1 MNKDNIFMKFLDLE
15 KPKAEPVDQKV
26 PAKVSKVY
34 NRTMGDVYAPA
45 EAQRIFNPA
54 LPAAPKPKGPTA
66 KQAEMGTAS
75 ALDMG
80 GNWGSPERMNG

>member
-1 MNKDNIFMKFLDLE
+1 MKQDNIFMKFLDLE
-15 KPKAEPVDQKV
+15 KPKAEPVDKKV
-26 PAKVSKVY
+26 PARISKAY

-54 LPAAPKPKGPTA
+54 LPATSKPKAPPA
-66 KQAEMGTAS
+66 SQVDMGTAS

-80 GNWGSPERMNG
+80 GSWGSPERNG